1 MLTRTLLD
9 IAAALISAL
18 PTVADFEQYGI
29 SQLLPANKVQDAIIL
44 CAKAVDLNL
53 SQSIHSIGKMEQW
66 TKLYTATENWQVCLG
81 TGAQPILAIN
91 GVKAAD
97 SEDILTSFPLVIY
110 TNRVDFYTSFLYHL
124 SCLLLL
130 QSRPHSLRRMKSACL
145 KTIPWHSVQLCGIS
159 KSNRLAWSW
168 DPIVVAAL
176 LYAGKFLSYCG
187 QQSEMVQLLQDL
199 SELTGWKT
207 RKEIEKLKEFW
218 NAGQ

>member
-1 MLTRTLLD
+1 
-9 IAAALISAL
+9 
-18 PTVADFEQYGI
+18 
-29 SQLLPANKVQDAIIL
+29 
-44 CAKAVDLNL
+44 
-53 SQSIHSIGKMEQW
+53 
-66 TKLYTATENWQVCLG
+66 
-81 TGAQPILAIN
+81 
-91 GVKAAD
+91 
-97 SEDILTSFPLVIY
+97 
-110 TNRVDFYTSFLYHL
+110 
-124 SCLLLL
+124 
-130 QSRPHSLRRMKSACL
+130 MKSACL